1 MHLRNVSLV
10 ALALGAGLVLPLGS
24 GCSFTSKEVGA
35 QSSAD
40 TACSGDGDSVQSLVC
55 GVGVANGRLAIQF
68 HGQWFALGFEDG
80 SFTVENAVDAEPVAA
95 TPKDEVLVEVD
106 DCGCGDDRTR
116 ECIIAKCGSPRPI
129 ERRTEKRTYQ
139 VDVGE
144 LSYRIVAR
152 QEVVDTRLRAKDLDE
167 DLRITRNM
175 VFEITLVDP
184 LDQNPWEVSVLPKRR
199 ARTGGSQEAVNEAAT
214 DPSTTTS
221 RGTHGELFE
230 RGNVDYLPEVELGSA
245 VKKSAALTSQ
255 MYARSNPALN
265 RALDLVLPAAGGT
278 FQDHLEDGAIQ
289 ATGKTLDRVTNPGGS
304 TGAFD
309 MQRLTQMYMD
319 TRRGKAGWSSPGTGE
334 RPMVETTAKDWR
346 FRHNILSYDVYFPF
360 LAGICGFEA
369 HLHSYVAGALTYG
382 RKSCFD
388 GLVTSIDASGNLEW
402 ALQGGGGLGCNLLVA
417 SASAGLEA
425 QVRAAAEFS
434 TSLQTFPPRLAASV
448 DLYSDMSYSAYFRVR
463 VLFWSKKWEKVLGQ
477 RRLFQKHAGFEL
489 APLGNPDLHLCD
501 ALDDDGGGCSDPSA
515 SCDVTGRC
523 VRYDFLPGTTEPSRV
538 DVGACN
544 FFTPPPGQPI
554 DANIAVEGDCEFLNR
569 CSTPSKG
576 LPAGYL
582 SWACQQFNT
591 EPAATTAPGTTKPR
605 RQGVC
610 NDADLWLSTPLSKSN
625 CGKRAKVCIKDKK
638 TGQATDNCAVA
649 TIKDKSANDGKG
661 YRWEAS
667 LSLMKALG
675 QTNAFVRRNSCSGGG
690 DADVTIELLD

>member
-1 MHLRNVSLV
+1 
-10 ALALGAGLVLPLGS
+10 
-24 GCSFTSKEVGA
+24 VG
-35 QSSAD
+35 
-40 TACSGDGDSVQSLVC
+40 
-55 GVGVANGRLAIQF
+55 
-68 HGQWFALGFEDG
+68 
-80 SFTVENAVDAEPVAA
+80 
-95 TPKDEVLVEVD
+95 
-106 DCGCGDDRTR
+106 
-116 ECIIAKCGSPRPI
+116 
-129 ERRTEKRTYQ
+129 
-139 VDVGE
+139 
-144 LSYRIVAR
+144 
-152 QEVVDTRLRAKDLDE
+152 
-167 DLRITRNM
+167 
-175 VFEITLVDP
+175 
-184 LDQNPWEVSVLPKRR
+184 
-199 ARTGGSQEAVNEAAT
+199 
-214 DPSTTTS
+214 
-221 RGTHGELFE
+221 
-230 RGNVDYLPEVELGSA
+230 
-245 VKKSAALTSQ
+245 
-255 MYARSNPALN
+255 
-265 RALDLVLPAAGGT
+265 
-278 FQDHLEDGAIQ
+278 
-289 ATGKTLDRVTNPGGS
+289 
-304 TGAFD
+304 
-309 MQRLTQMYMD
+309 
-319 TRRGKAGWSSPGTGE
+319 
-334 RPMVETTAKDWR
+334 
-346 FRHNILSYDVYFPF
+346 
-360 LAGICGFEA
+360 
-369 HLHSYVAGALTYG
+369 
-382 RKSCFD
+382 
-388 GLVTSIDASGNLEW
+388 
-402 ALQGGGGLGCNLLVA
+402 GCNLLVA

-477 RRLFQKHAGFEL
+477 KRLFQKHAGFEL

-515 SCDVTGRC
+515 ACDVTGRC
-523 VRYDFLPGTTEPSRV
+523 VRDDFWPL
-538 DVGACN
+538 
-544 FFTPPPGQPI
+544 